1 MKKELKYGE
10 PVLTED
16 QCALLQTL
24 VPKPFEDLPIKPCV
38 PAHKRLQ
45 NRGRR
50 RGHARMAEAEVR
62 VCSCQ
67 ESEVM

>member
-24 VPKPFEDLPIKPCV
+24 VPKPFEDLPIKPCEN
-38 PAHKRLQ
+38 RLTKPRQ
-45 NRGRR
+45 TPSSHGR
-50 RGHARMAEAEVR
+50 
-62 VCSCQ
+62 S
-67 ESEVM
+67 

>member
-24 VPKPFEDLPIKPCV
+24 VPKPFEDLPIKS
-38 PAHKRLQ
+38 AES
-45 NRGRR
+45 RR
-50 RGHARMAEAEVR
+50 YKTEADAEAM
-62 VCSCQ
+62 SAWQ
-67 ESEVM
+67 KLKSECVLTKKAR

>member
-24 VPKPFEDLPIKPCV
+24 VPKPFEDLPIKPAESKRYKTEADAMSAWQKLKSECV
-38 PAHKRLQ
+38 LTKK
-45 NRGRR
+45 
-50 RGHARMAEAEVR
+50 AR
-62 VCSCQ
+62 
-67 ESEVM
+67 

>member
-24 VPKPFEDLPIKPCV
+24 VPKPFEDLPIKP
-38 PAHKRLQ
+38 
-45 NRGRR
+45 
-50 RGHARMAEAEVR
+50 AESNVSYGCGGKPPR
-62 VCSCQ
+62 KH
-67 ESEVM
+67 

>member
-24 VPKPFEDLPIKPCV
+24 VPKPFEGLAIKPV
-38 PAHKRLQ
+38 ESKRLQ